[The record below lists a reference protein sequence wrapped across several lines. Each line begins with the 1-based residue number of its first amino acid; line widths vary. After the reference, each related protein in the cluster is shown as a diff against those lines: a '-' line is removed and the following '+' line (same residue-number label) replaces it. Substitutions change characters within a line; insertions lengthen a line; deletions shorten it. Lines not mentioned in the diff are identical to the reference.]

1 MVNSEDYPGFFVVF
15 EGPDGGGKT
24 TQSQR
29 LLAHLQELEY
39 DVIRTREPGG
49 TPLAELIRDVVL
61 ADLTYG
67 HVSPRV
73 EALLLTAAR
82 SQHVDDVIR
91 PSLDAG
97 KIVLCDRFK
106 HSTIAYQGGGSG
118 LNIDELMVL
127 NQFAT
132 QGLDPDLVI
141 LLDVDSQI
149 GLRRKIGLGDGRDG
163 PTNKME
169 LRGVE
174 FHGRVRD
181 QFKLMAKAAPD
192 RWLVIDG
199 EGSVDEISDTI
210 SQRVAEGIELKSII
224 PAQGATGRLL

>member
-1 MVNSEDYPGFFVVF
+1 MVDSEDYPGFFVVF

-29 LLAHLQELEY
+29 LLAHLQDLEY

-91 PSLDAG
+91 PSLEAG

-127 NQFAT
+127 NHFAT
-132 QGLDPDLVI
+132 EGLDPDLVI
-141 LLDVDSQI
+141 LLDVDPQV

-174 FHGRVRD
+174 FHGRVR
-181 QFKLMAKAAPD
+181 QGYLALAAEAPD
-192 RWLVIDG
+192 RFRV
-199 EGSVDEISDTI
+199 VD
-210 SQRVAEGIELKSII
+210 
-224 PAQGATGRLL
+224 AQGPSDEVAGRILEMLADLLPVQEESR

>member
-1 MVNSEDYPGFFVVF
+1 MVDSEDYPGFFVVF

-29 LLAHLQELEY
+29 LLAHLQDLEY
-39 DVIRTREPGG
+39 DVTRTREPGG
-49 TPLAELIRDVVL
+49 TPLAELIRKVLL
-61 ADLTYG
+61 ADLNY
-67 HVSPRV
+67 VDLSPQV
-73 EALLLTAAR
+73 EALLLSAAR

-91 PSLDAG
+91 PNLEAG

-106 HSTIAYQGGGSG
+106 YSTIAYQGGGSG
-118 LNIDELMVL
+118 LDIDELMLL
-127 NQFAT
+127 NHFAT
-132 QGLDPDLVI
+132 EGLEPDLVI
-141 LLDVDSQI
+141 LLDVDPQV

-181 QFKLMAKAAPD
+181 QFKRMAQAAPD
-192 RWLVIDG
+192 QWLVIDG
-199 EGSVDEISDTI
+199 EANVDEISDEI
-210 SQRVAEGIELKSII
+210 SQNVAKGLELKSII
-224 PAQGATGRLL
+224 PAKGATGRLL